1 MRKIIKFNYKKS
13 ESGSLGFYFAFNSD
27 LSPEA
32 IAFVGTRSF
41 GVRIFGKEEVIP
53 EPKKKRPARKSVK
66 KVTPVVVDTP
76 ETLPEITLET
86 FPEIEEVKEVKE
98 VKKRTSTKKKKEST
112 DSPYTP

>member
-32 IAFVGTRSF
+32 VAFIGTRSF

-53 EPKKKRPARKSVK
+53 VPTKKKVVRKSPTK
-66 KVTPVVVDTP
+66 KTTTATSDPDPITIADTP
-76 ETLPEITLET
+76 AVVEGAS
-86 FPEIEEVKEVKE
+86 EVKE
-98 VKKRTSTKKKKEST
+98 VKKRTSTRKKKEST